1 MKRQMLAVGMNT
13 AWKCCYF
20 KVLLWLMKLS
30 YMNRKCLFT
39 VICLEE
45 IHLHVVLN
53 YETHYLYYILIIIN
67 IL

>member
-1 MKRQMLAVGMNT
+1 MKKQMLAVGMNT
-13 AWKCCYF
+13 AWECCYF

-45 IHLHVVLN
+45 IHHVVHN